1 MALQRPGLSAGTR
14 AGIGAP
20 QFSGGVTLEAHGGYL
35 IRIDSFAGLDLVALA
50 REALVQEGGPPEG
63 GLLVTVSRRR
73 KVVRL
78 AYDAPHTYGRRG
90 ARWYGAHHA
99 LAASLSQVAGATV
112 HAYVFDPEEYEEVI
126 AWGNGRRVGG
136 ERVVYEDVE
145 LPEELLAGQGG
156 EDSAQEQAFE
166 RLRSR
171 WPLGHL
177 AYVLGLTR
185 DELLRLP
192 RAQGV
197 LLPLEGTADAAAA
210 LGQLMAVPPVRGMNP
225 DSSAA

>member
-1 MALQRPGLSAGTR
+1 M
-14 AGIGAP
+14 
-20 QFSGGVTLEAHGGYL
+20 
-35 IRIDSFAGLDLVALA
+35 
-50 REALVQEGGPPEG
+50 QEGSPPEG

-78 AYDAPHTYGRRG
+78 AFDAPHTYGRRG
-90 ARWYGAHHA
+90 ARWYASHHA
-99 LAASLSQVAGATV
+99 LACSLSRVAGATV

-136 ERVVYEDVE
+136 DRVVYDDVE
-145 LPEELLAGQGG
+145 LPDELSEGLQG
-156 EDSAQEQAFE
+156 DAAQQEAFE

-177 AYVLGLTR
+177 AYVFGLTR
-185 DELLRLP
+185 EELVRLP

-197 LLPLEGTADAAAA
+197 LLPLEGGADAAQA
-210 LGQLMAVPPVRGMNP
+210 LGQLLAVPPVRGLLDP
-225 DSSAA
+225 DSSVA

>member
-1 MALQRPGLSAGTR
+1 M
-14 AGIGAP
+14 
-20 QFSGGVTLEAHGGYL
+20 
-35 IRIDSFAGLDLVALA
+35 
-50 REALVQEGGPPEG
+50 QEGSPPEG

-78 AYDAPHTYGRRG
+78 AFDAPHTYGRRG
-90 ARWYGAHHA
+90 ARWYSEHHA
-99 LAASLSQVAGATV
+99 LACSLSQVTGVTV
-112 HAYVFDPEEYEEVI
+112 HAYVFDPEAYEEVI
-126 AWGNGRRVGG
+126 AYGNGRRVGG

-145 LPEELLAGQGG
+145 LPEELLVEPGG
-156 EDSAQEQAFE
+156 EDCAQEQAFE

-177 AYVLGLTR
+177 AYVFGLTR

-192 RAQGV
+192 RAEGV

-210 LGQLMAVPPVRGMNP
+210 LGQLLAVPPVRGMDP
-225 DSSAA
+225 ASSAA